1 MSDFATT
8 WTVAHQA
15 PLSMEFSRQES
26 WSGKPFTSTGEPF
39 QPRGWTCVSH
49 IAGRFFG
56 SYVIVISAT
65 INPFRTPSGNIYI
78 IMMMTIIDM
87 APVNIRS
94 VEFNGWLDRP
104 PWRLFLNK
112 NSLWFQDSL
121 CEMLNKL
128 RFRIF
133 RKEVPVFASF
143 LFFPSFLK
151 LRFSWGFVF
160 YWEIQFFHI
169 RVLPLRPQLT

>member
-1 MSDFATT
+1 
-8 WTVAHQA
+8 
-15 PLSMEFSRQES
+15 MESSRQES
-26 WSGKPFTSTGEPF
+26 QSGKPFPSTGESF
-39 QPRGWTCVSH
+39 QPRDWTWVSH

-65 INPFRTPSGNIYI
+65 INPFRTPSGNTYI
-78 IMMMTIIDM
+78 IMMMTITDM

-94 VEFNGWLDRP
+94 IEFNGWLDRP
-104 PWRLFLNK
+104 PSRFFLNK
-112 NSLWFQDSL
+112 NPPWFQDSL
-121 CEMLNKL
+121 WEMLNKL
-128 RFRIF
+128 RSRIF

-160 YWEIQFFHI
+160 YWE
-169 RVLPLRPQLT
+169 L